1 MGAAHVTPVTR
12 LVPAAMIC
20 NMENYTEIPF
30 AARKQYL
37 AEADLNEEVAGTT
50 TDCIRCLKLHK
61 HREEA

>member
-1 MGAAHVTPVTR
+1 
-12 LVPAAMIC
+12 MIC

-30 AARKQYL
+30 AARKQHL